1 MGGGQY
7 YTNPYVA
14 GHSNPWTPT
23 TPGQAGGDGGDGGDG
38 ADGGKGGNGG
48 SGGFGGGG
56 GGGGA
61 GGAAGIHGVGGSG
74 GTGGQV
80 VVSNDSGVGYSGPHG
95 TAGNAGNDGQDGN
108 DGDSGDGA
116 AGGFGAGGGAPGS
129 KGGAGGGG
137 LGAGGD
143 IFVAQGGT
151 LTIDGGTLADGSVAG
166 GSGAND
172 GNPGPYNYGTGIFL
186 QGNET
191 ITVSATSGQPLTIS
205 GVIADQTSAGAT
217 GANAGAGHLDIGGTG
232 TVKLAAENT
241 FVGGIDIELGILDL
255 AAPDAAGLGPIKF
268 DPGTLEF
275 TPADAPSNQIEDFGA
290 GDKII
295 INDFQETGASYLG
308 NQLVLDG
315 SGGPVSLDLPGF
327 TSTAQFSIVDDTNTD
342 TTTITQA
349 CYCRGTLV
357 QTKTGPRC
365 VEELEIGDEV
375 MTASGRLRPIKW
387 IGCRSY
393 AGRFIAGRKDI
404 LPVCIK
410 AGALDDNVPARDLWI
425 SPNHA
430 MYFDSADGGVLVEAK
445 DLVNGVSIVRAE
457 RIEHVE
463 YFHIELE
470 THDVIVAEGALSET
484 FIDDDSRSLFHNAH
498 EYRRIYAEEQVA
510 PAHYCAPRVDEGYEL
525 ETIRQRIA
533 QRAGLSAGNEATPG
547 ALRGFVDRVTP
558 HLVEGWAQ
566 NADLPEVPVCLD
578 ILARGT
584 LVGQVLANRYRED
597 LKHAG
602 LGSGCHSF
610 AFRLPPELASAR
622 NVIEVRRSLDEAV
635 LPLSTQV
642 TGFSELG
649 AA

>member
-1 MGGGQY
+1 M
-7 YTNPYVA
+7 
-14 GHSNPWTPT
+14 
-23 TPGQAGGDGGDGGDG
+23 
-38 ADGGKGGNGG
+38 
-48 SGGFGGGG
+48 
-56 GGGGA
+56 
-61 GGAAGIHGVGGSG
+61 
-74 GTGGQV
+74 
-80 VVSNDSGVGYSGPHG
+80 
-95 TAGNAGNDGQDGN
+95 
-108 DGDSGDGA
+108 
-116 AGGFGAGGGAPGS
+116 
-129 KGGAGGGG
+129 
-137 LGAGGD
+137 
-143 IFVAQGGT
+143 
-151 LTIDGGTLADGSVAG
+151 
-166 GSGAND
+166 
-172 GNPGPYNYGTGIFL
+172 
-186 QGNET
+186 
-191 ITVSATSGQPLTIS
+191 
-205 GVIADQTSAGAT
+205 
-217 GANAGAGHLDIGGTG
+217 
-232 TVKLAAENT
+232 
-241 FVGGIDIELGILDL
+241 
-255 AAPDAAGLGPIKF
+255 
-268 DPGTLEF
+268 EF
-275 TPADAPSNQIEDFGA
+275 TPADAPSNKIEDFGA

-308 NQLVLDG
+308 NRLVLDG

-327 TSTAQFSIVDDTNTD
+327 TSSAQFNIVDDTNTD

-410 AGALDDNVPARDLWI
+410 AGALADQVPARDLWI

-430 MYFDSADGGVLVEAK
+430 MYFNGAGGGVLVEAK
-445 DLVNGVSIVRAE
+445 DLVNDVSIVHAE
-457 RIEHVE
+457 RIERVE

-484 FIDDDSRSLFHNAH
+484 FIDDDSRGLFHNAQ
-498 EYRRIYAEEQVA
+498 EYRRLYAQETVV
-510 PAHYCAPRVDEGYEL
+510 PAHYCAPRLDGGYEL

-533 QRAGLSAGNEATPG
+533 RRAGLSAGNKASPG
-547 ALRGFVDRVTP
+547 ALRGFVDRVSP

-566 NADLPEVPVCLD
+566 NANRPEVPVCLD
-578 ILARGT
+578 ILAGGM
-584 LVGQVLANRYRED
+584 LVGQVLANRYRAD

-602 LGSGCHSF
+602 LGSGRHSF
-610 AFRLPPELASAR
+610 AFRLPPGLATAH

-642 TGFSELG
+642 TGSSEPD